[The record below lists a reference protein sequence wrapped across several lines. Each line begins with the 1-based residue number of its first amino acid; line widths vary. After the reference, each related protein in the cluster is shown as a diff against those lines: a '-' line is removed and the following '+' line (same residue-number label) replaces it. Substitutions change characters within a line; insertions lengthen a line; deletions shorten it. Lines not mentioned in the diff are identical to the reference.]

1 MKEKTCEGD
10 IEQLT
15 LSQLA
20 ELGWETVH
28 GTDIA
33 FDGPSPERDPA
44 ANYGDVVL
52 VDRLRLALERIN
64 PDVPSPAIEEAI
76 RKVLTTESPALIEN
90 NRRFHRM
97 LTDGVDIS
105 WMAPEGERHGK
116 VWLVDMENPANNDW
130 LAVNQ
135 FTLIEN
141 KHERRPDIVLFVN
154 GLPLAVIEL
163 KNPADENA
171 TLHHAFNQLQT
182 YKKQIPS
189 LFVYN
194 ALLVISDGMQARFG
208 TLTAGWDRFMP
219 WRTIDGTDLYRE
231 PGNEKQT
238 DGEVQAGLT
247 TLLKG
252 MFDPAR
258 LQDYFL
264 NFITFEDDGGGTN
277 SIAKKAAGYHQ
288 YHAVNKA
295 LGYTLEACGIEAP
308 AGIHYG
314 RFPETE
320 QGDPFRG
327 KDERSQY
334 HRQFGDRRI
343 GVVWHTQGSG
353 KSLSMLFYASKV
365 IRHPDMESPTLLV
378 ITDRNDLDDQLFG
391 TFAINRLLLRQTPVQ
406 AESRNRLREL
416 LQVASG
422 GVIFTTIQKFL
433 PDKKGDAY
441 PMLSARRNIVVIA
454 DEAHRSQYDFIDGF
468 ARHMH
473 DALPKASFIGFT
485 GTPIEKDDRSTPAVF
500 GDYIDRYDILRAVE
514 DGATVPI
521 YYESRLARIELEE
534 SEKPYLDAEFE
545 EITEAEEEERN
556 KQHLRS
562 KWASMEALVGTPKR
576 IELIARDLVEHF
588 ERRQEA
594 MTGKAMIVCMSR
606 RICVEMYDA
615 ITRLRPKWHS
625 EDDDKGRIKVV
636 MSGSATDHID
646 WQKHIRNKA
655 GREAMAKRFK
665 DPNDELQLVIVRD
678 MWLTGFD
685 APCLHTLYVDKPMSG
700 HNLMQAIARV
710 NRVFR
715 DKPGGL
721 VVDYL
726 GLAGS
731 LKRALATYT
740 ASGGRGQATLDQNE
754 AVAVMKE
761 KYEVVRD
768 LLHGFDYHP
777 LLTAST
783 ADRMTGIAQAMEFIL
798 GLEEGK
804 KHYLQA
810 VSALSKAFAL
820 TVPHDEALA
829 IRDEVG
835 LFQEIRANLVKATV
849 SSAARSPEEME
860 AAVQQL
866 ISRVVSGTEVVD
878 IFAAAGLDKPDI
890 SILSDEF
897 LAEVRELPQRNLA
910 LELLKKLLNDE
921 IRIRMRKNVVQARA
935 FSEMLEEAVNKYHNR
950 AIAAAEV
957 IEELI
962 NLAKE
967 MREAQK
973 RGENLGLT
981 EDEIAFYDALEING
995 SAVKVLGD
1003 DTLKMIAR
1011 ELVQSVRRSVSID
1024 WAQREN
1030 ARAKI
1035 RVMVKR
1041 ILRRFGY
1048 PPDKQERATELVLEQ
1063 AEVLCR
1069 EWVVQ

>member
-1 MKEKTCEGD
+1 MNARTTEDD
-10 IEQLT
+10 IEQLA
-15 LSQLA
+15 LSQLT

-182 YKKQIPS
+182 YKAQIPS

-295 LGYTLEACGIEAP
+295 LGYTLEACGIKAP
-308 AGIHYG
+308 SGPHHG
-314 RFPETE
+314 RFLEAE
-320 QGDPFRG
+320 QDDPFRG

-365 IRHPDMESPTLLV
+365 IRHPDMESPTLLI

-473 DALPKASFIGFT
+473 DALPNASFIGFT

-655 GREAMAKRFK
+655 GREVMAKRFK

-890 SILSDEF
+890 SVLSDEF

-981 EDEIAFYDALEING
+981 EDEIAFYDALEIND

-1041 ILRRFGY
+1041 ILRQFGY